1 MSLLQVRDLHV
12 DFGRH
17 RRVAVD
23 GVDLTMEPGER
34 LGLIGESGSGKSVT
48 ALSIMGLLPG
58 NAHVSG
64 SVTWRGEE
72 LLGISDRKMSRLRG
86 TSMAMVFQ
94 EPMTAL
100 DPTMRVGRQIGEVV
114 ALSGGRRA
122 NTREVVLGMLE
133 TVGIREPRRVAQA
146 YPHQLSGG
154 QRQRALLALA
164 LVNSPDLLICD
175 EPTTALDVTVQARV
189 LETIDD
195 VLTRVGAACL
205 FISHD
210 LAVVSQVCDEVVVM
224 HQGTFVERGAAR
236 TVFNDPKHPYTRR
249 LVGAARLDA
258 VARGQPICLE
268 RGRPPPGP
276 PRSSRRGISTCDSAP
291 VPTPSRPWTTSTS
304 PLPAANVS
312 ASSVSPD
319 RESRPC
325 SRCWTGCV
333 APTRGTSSSPAR
345 RSSPRMPI
353 CARRAPRCRW
363 SSRIPGPAWTRA

>member
-114 ALSGGRRA
+114 ALRGGRRA

-133 TVGIREPRRVAQA
+133 TVGIRELRRVAQA

-224 HQGTFVERGAAR
+224 HQGLSLI
-236 TVFNDPKHPYTRR
+236 H
-249 LVGAARLDA
+249 
-258 VARGQPICLE
+258 I
-268 RGRPPPGP
+268 
-276 PRSSRRGISTCDSAP
+276 
-291 VPTPSRPWTTSTS
+291 
-304 PLPAANVS
+304 
-312 ASSVSPD
+312 
-319 RESRPC
+319 
-325 SRCWTGCV
+325 
-333 APTRGTSSSPAR
+333 
-345 RSSPRMPI
+345 
-353 CARRAPRCRW
+353 
-363 SSRIPGPAWTRA
+363 

>member
-72 LLGISDRKMSRLRG
+72 LLGISDRQMSRLRG

-100 DPTMRVGRQIGEVV
+100 DPTMRVGRQIGEIFK
-114 ALSGGRRA
+114 LRGGRHA
-122 NTREVVLGMLE
+122 DTRKVVLDMLE

-146 YPHQLSGG
+146 YPHHLSGG

-175 EPTTALDVTVQARV
+175 EPTTALDVTVQAKV

-236 TVFNDPKHPYTRR
+236 TVFNPPTPPPPLR
-249 LVGAARLDA
+249 LLLPPRLGA
-258 VARGQPICLE
+258 VEPGQPIVLE
-268 RGRPPPGP
+268 
-276 PRSSRRGISTCDSAP
+276 
-291 VPTPSRPWTTSTS
+291 
-304 PLPAANVS
+304 
-312 ASSVSPD
+312 D
-319 RESRPC
+319 R
-325 SRCWTGCV
+325 
-333 APTRGTSSSPAR
+333 
-345 RSSPRMPI
+345 
-353 CARRAPRCRW
+353 
-363 SSRIPGPAWTRA
+363 

>member
-1 MSLLQVRDLHV
+1 MSLLEVRDLHV

-72 LLGISDRKMSRLRG
+72 LLGISDRQMSRLRG

-100 DPTMRVGRQIGEVV
+100 DPTMRVGRQIGEIFK
-114 ALSGGRRA
+114 LRGGRHA
-122 NTREVVLGMLE
+122 DTRKVVLDMLE

-236 TVFNDPKHPYTRR
+236 TVFNDSKHPYTRR
-249 LVGAARLDA
+249 LLRAARLGA
-258 VARGQPICLE
+258 VEPGQPIVLE
-268 RGRPPPGP
+268 
-276 PRSSRRGISTCDSAP
+276 
-291 VPTPSRPWTTSTS
+291 
-304 PLPAANVS
+304 
-312 ASSVSPD
+312 D
-319 RESRPC
+319 R
-325 SRCWTGCV
+325 
-333 APTRGTSSSPAR
+333 
-345 RSSPRMPI
+345 
-353 CARRAPRCRW
+353 
-363 SSRIPGPAWTRA
+363 

>member
-100 DPTMRVGRQIGEVV
+100 DPTMKVGRQIGEVV
-114 ALSGGRRA
+114 ALRGGRRA

-236 TVFNDPKHPYTRR
+236 TVFNDSKHPYTRR
-249 LVGAARLDA
+249 LLRAARLGA
-258 VARGQPICLE
+258 VEPGQPIVLE
-268 RGRPPPGP
+268 
-276 PRSSRRGISTCDSAP
+276 
-291 VPTPSRPWTTSTS
+291 
-304 PLPAANVS
+304 
-312 ASSVSPD
+312 D
-319 RESRPC
+319 R
-325 SRCWTGCV
+325 
-333 APTRGTSSSPAR
+333 
-345 RSSPRMPI
+345 
-353 CARRAPRCRW
+353 
-363 SSRIPGPAWTRA
+363 